1 MKSPVEMNSLL
12 KFLSPGLK
20 TTIDI
25 MLTQIVSRVYYSV
38 FKLLMNALK
47 ETTQFTA

>member
-1 MKSPVEMNSLL
+1 MKSPVELNSLL

-20 TTIDI
+20 TT

-47 ETTQFTA
+47 ETTQFIA